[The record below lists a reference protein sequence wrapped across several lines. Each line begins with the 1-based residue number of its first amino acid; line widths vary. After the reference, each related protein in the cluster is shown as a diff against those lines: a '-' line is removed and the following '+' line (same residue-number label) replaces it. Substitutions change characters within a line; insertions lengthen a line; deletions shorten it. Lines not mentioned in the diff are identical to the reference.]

1 MMMRRRRRTQLSLP
15 TWRQKHE
22 GYSRA
27 RAANDG
33 PASHKATNE
42 WTSYSH
48 WRRLK
53 VKHEGVRFISLL
65 LHPAEDS
72 LSRDS
77 IYVFVIS
84 VDERFFQRVKT
95 RSRAPVPHDFH
106 TLWCIFSDS
115 RAALIQSKSSLSQTG
130 HVLLSFKPSLFWT
143 AAPCK
148 LRVLKK
154 MIGSLYTKTRPAM

>member
-1 MMMRRRRRTQLSLP
+1 MTAEHSWVGAALTVWSVQTHCWWWWWWWWWGGGGRSSHFQLEDK
-15 TWRQKHE
+15 TT
-22 GYSRA
+22 
-27 RAANDG
+27 
-33 PASHKATNE
+33 KATAA
-42 WTSYSH
+42 
-48 WRRLK
+48 
-53 VKHEGVRFISLL
+53 
-65 LHPAEDS
+65 HPAEDS